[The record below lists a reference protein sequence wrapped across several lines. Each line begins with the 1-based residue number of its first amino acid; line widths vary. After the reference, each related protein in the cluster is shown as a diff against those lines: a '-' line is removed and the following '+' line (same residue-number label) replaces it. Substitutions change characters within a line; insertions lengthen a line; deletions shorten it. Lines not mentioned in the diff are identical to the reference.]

1 MPLYATTIQQGERL
15 ELRRKTHTKQRR
27 KIAFLVGYT
36 HDGARKRERD
46 HAAADMIDRLYYYDD
61 VGWRERDGG
70 HII

>member
-1 MPLYATTIQQGERL
+1 
-15 ELRRKTHTKQRR
+15 
-27 KIAFLVGYT
+27 VGYT